1 MKNKDDILLKQFF
14 DQNKQQ
20 IADNGFSEKVMQR
33 IPQQQSARPY
43 IIWQIVCICLGVVL
57 FLTCGGI
64 DSLCA
69 VWQNMFANIMSYL
82 ISIDLSG
89 VSPLMLLA
97 TICAVLYGS
106 LWLIKENLDV

>member
-14 DQNKQQ
+14 DQHKQQ
-20 IADNGFSEKVMQR
+20 IADKYVEMNV
-33 IPQQQSARPY
+33 AHPY

-64 DSLCA
+64 ASLRA

-106 LWLIKENLDV
+106 LWLIKENLDA

>member
-14 DQNKQQ
+14 DQHKQQ
-20 IADNGFSEKVMQR
+20 IADNGFSEKVMQC

-64 DSLCA
+64 ASLRV
-69 VWQNMFANIMSYL
+69 VWQNMSYL

>member
-1 MKNKDDILLKQFF
+1 MKNNDDILLKQFF
-14 DQNKQQ
+14 DQHKQQ

-33 IPQQQSARPY
+33 IPQQSARPY
-43 IIWQIVCICLGVVL
+43 IIWQIVCVCLGVVL

-64 DSLCA
+64 ASLRA
-69 VWQNMFANIMSYL
+69 FGQDMFANIMSYL

-97 TICAVLYGS
+97 TICAALYGS
-106 LWLIKENLDV
+106 LWLIKENLDA